1 MPLYFF
7 NARIN
12 GDLILDPEGQ
22 DLRDPDRAWEA
33 ARAAILDLLPGNAR
47 PALLNSTMEVTD
59 AHGDIVLEF
68 PFSEAL
74 TPEDRS

>member
-1 MPLYFF
+1 MPVYFF

-12 GDLILDPEGQ
+12 GELILDPEGQ

-33 ARAAILDLLPGNAR
+33 ARGAILELLHGEAQ

-74 TPEDRS
+74 TPNGR